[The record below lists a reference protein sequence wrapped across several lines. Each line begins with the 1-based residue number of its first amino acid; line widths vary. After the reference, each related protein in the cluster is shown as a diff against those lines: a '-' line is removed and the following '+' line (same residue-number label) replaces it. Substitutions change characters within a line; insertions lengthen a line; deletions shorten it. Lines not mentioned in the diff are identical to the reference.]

1 MHMNAIL
8 IAAACR
14 RHCVA
19 ICKRQLTRL
28 HSDELC
34 SMCAQWLTSGGIAR
48 DAMKNVRMTPCL
60 LPLCLCL
67 SLVFVSPLVRNEKLK
82 QNNSRTQSHRH
93 EIGHEYIVYF
103 GFECISIKWNRKLHV
118 HSIRSFEITELSIL
132 LLYFNINYECII
144 SIVCICNS
152 TRDDRCGMNAW
163 HMVQWWYDVYNA
175 MYDNIESNDKIFRLK
190 IILAVGS
197 IFMYAPLHIIA
208 FYWCIIILSR
218 TLSLF
223 CREYIESAAMRNGS
237 ACWQTLTHT
246 HTQAKLIWYVVW
258 WHDCMTYILL
268 TTNNLAYI
276 YCECN
281 RCKCT
286 DPI

>member
-48 DAMKNVRMTPCL
+48 DAMKNVGMTPCL
-60 LPLCLCL
+60 LPLCL

-190 IILAVGS
+190 MILAVDRIYYCILLMHHYFIMHVIPLLPRIYRIGS
-197 IFMYAPLHIIA
+197 DAEWKCMLAN
-208 FYWCIIILSR
+208 
-218 TLSLF
+218 T
-223 CREYIESAAMRNGS
+223 N
-237 ACWQTLTHT
+237 THT
-246 HTQAKLIWYVVW
+246 HTGQTDMICCVVAW
-258 WHDCMTYILL
+258 LHDVYFID
-268 TTNNLAYI
+268 NQ
-276 YCECN
+276 
-281 RCKCT
+281 
-286 DPI
+286 